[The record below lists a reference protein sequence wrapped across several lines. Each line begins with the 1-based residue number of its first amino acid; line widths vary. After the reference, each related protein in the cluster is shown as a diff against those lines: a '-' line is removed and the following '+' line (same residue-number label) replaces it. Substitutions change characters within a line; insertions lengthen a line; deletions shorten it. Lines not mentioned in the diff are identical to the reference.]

1 MSITTTSNTPSEK
14 DAPLTPSSSHSSYEQ
29 DTNKKL
35 LQQEI
40 AAISTQQQDK
50 KEGDS
55 DPGDKS
61 KKSKKKKEKK
71 EKQPAVPIHKLFRF
85 AKPIEAAMILCA
97 CLLSA
102 AIGAIQPLSIIIFGQ
117 FLSSIGTSMATTQ
130 DFAKLARDI
139 HPLVLTFVYMGTG
152 VLIAAYTTHCF
163 WVLTG
168 EFQVRRIRTL
178 YVHAILR
185 QDMGWFDK
193 AEEGSLTTRLA
204 TDTQLIQEGKTLYC
218 IEEACIHLPTGISE
232 KFGLLVMC
240 ISQFIAGFI
249 VAFIKGWKL
258 AGK

>member
-40 AAISTQQQDK
+40 AAISAQQQDK
-50 KEGDS
+50 KESDS

-85 AKPIEAAMILCA
+85 ATPIEAAMVLCA

-117 FLSSIGTSMATTQ
+117 FISNIGTSMATTQ
-130 DFAKLARDI
+130 DFAKLARDV
-139 HPLVLTFVYMGTG
+139 HPLVLTFVYMGIG

-204 TDTQLIQEGKTLYC
+204 TDTQLIQEVRNSVSWSCASVNLSLDLS
-218 IEEACIHLPTGISE
+218 LPLSRVGI
-232 KFGLLVMC
+232 
-240 ISQFIAGFI
+240 
-249 VAFIKGWKL
+249 
-258 AGK
+258 